1 MNEPVR
7 PPDKEDVYKRQ
18 VNHSLIKLVLFM
30 AAGVVFMNLHELN
43 LNKIKGFGRK
53 KPLLNFCFLMG
64 ALGIGGMPLWNGYTS
79 KTLLHESIVE
89 YRHMLASANAG
100 GARCV

>member
-1 MNEPVR
+1 M
-7 PPDKEDVYKRQ
+7 

-64 ALGIGGMPLWNGYTS
+64 ALGYRRNAS
-79 KTLLHESIVE
+79 VE
-89 YRHMLASANAG
+89 RIYEQDAAA
-100 GARCV
+100 